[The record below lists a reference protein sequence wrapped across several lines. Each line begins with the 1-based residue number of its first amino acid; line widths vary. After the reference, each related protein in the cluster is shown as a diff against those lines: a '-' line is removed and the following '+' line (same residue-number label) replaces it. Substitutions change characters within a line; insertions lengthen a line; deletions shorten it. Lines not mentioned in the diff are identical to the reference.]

1 MGTVLRA
8 VTTLP
13 KQQRG
18 GDTGS
23 LLMLSV
29 ETCQILKTAD
39 SWPRGLFSIHSGVQK
54 NVMQSIRY
62 CCSKPDGFIYT
73 QPGLQSY
80 ILTVQRG

>member
-1 MGTVLRA
+1 MLV
-8 VTTLP
+8 P

-18 GDTGS
+18 GDSGS

-29 ETCQILKTAD
+29 EARQILTTAD
-39 SWPRGLFSIHSGVQK
+39 SWPRGLFSLHSGVQK
-54 NVMQSIRY
+54 NVMQPVRY

-73 QPGLQSY
+73 SPGLQSY